1 MVVSEG
7 VTVRAVPD
15 VMSLRY
21 PPVVD
26 TVPVPPVNVPV
37 SDKESPTVILC
48 DGIAEKAVI
57 LGAGTDITEVV
68 AYGVAVYPTFDTSRV

>member
-1 MVVSEG
+1 M
-7 VTVRAVPD
+7 
-15 VMSLRY
+15 
-21 PPVVD
+21 
-26 TVPVPPVNVPV
+26 NVPV

-68 AYGVAVYPTFDTSRV
+68 AYGVAVYPAFDTSRV

>member
-26 TVPVPPVNVPV
+26 TVPVPPVKVPV
-37 SDKESPTVILC
+37 SDAELPIVIPC
-48 DGIAEKAVI
+48 DGFDVKLEM
-57 LGAGTDITEVV
+57 LGAG
-68 AYGVAVYPTFDTSRV
+68 